1 MKRITKHK
9 LLFGALAAALPLFV
23 VSCLYF
29 DNISQP
35 ERALPGSEIEI
46 TAQLRVEPG
55 TNDKGRL
62 VFAMLVPK
70 AWNAAETASLSVTT
84 KDYSQNKN
92 GDPEVVNEP
101 LEPMPAGEK
110 DPKTGKPWSEA
121 FMQVMGLGDNAGLP
135 EQTEMEWVVWR
146 SSTAFEIWDKITNPD
161 NTETKFNPVHAD
173 VNIRLKTGSEPLT
186 CYLGYS
192 YGYDNYGLSVDEK
205 RHADA
210 QFKSLTVSDRVFS
223 TTPSVFRY
231 GDVFGI
237 TFSPS
242 GTALEGAPEIYL
254 CGTAVHDGGQRTEI
268 KTAGDKNRMTPVEGR
283 FEKFF
288 WPKDLFGLP
297 NDAVIEELH
306 FHFINA
312 DGSIAVMDDENGGG
326 EFFVEQSAE

>member
-161 NTETKFNPVHAD
+161 NTDPAENRLRTAHLLPGVQLR
-173 VNIRLKTGSEPLT
+173 IRQLRP
-186 CYLGYS
+186 
-192 YGYDNYGLSVDEK
+192 
-205 RHADA
+205 
-210 QFKSLTVSDRVFS
+210 
-223 TTPSVFRY
+223 
-231 GDVFGI
+231 
-237 TFSPS
+237 
-242 GTALEGAPEIYL
+242 
-254 CGTAVHDGGQRTEI
+254 QR
-268 KTAGDKNRMTPVEGR
+268 R
-283 FEKFF
+283 
-288 WPKDLFGLP
+288 
-297 NDAVIEELH
+297 
-306 FHFINA
+306 
-312 DGSIAVMDDENGGG
+312 
-326 EFFVEQSAE
+326 